1 MNSDIPPT
9 IEACM
14 KARGDRPVLSL
25 RSDGEN
31 AVMRYAVGASDTTP
45 VLYSIYAEYT
55 ADGKTTSE
63 TIPAFSEERDTA
75 DSFCA
80 MLWRFGV
87 TPLSLHAHY
96 EDSLTP

>member
-1 MNSDIPPT
+1 
-9 IEACM
+9 
-14 KARGDRPVLSL
+14 
-25 RSDGEN
+25 
-31 AVMRYAVGASDTTP
+31 MRYAVGVSDTHP
-45 VLYSIYAEYT
+45 HLYSIYAEYSGG
-55 ADGKTTSE
+55 GKETIE

-75 DSFCA
+75 ESFCA